1 MSGAEKPPDSPLSN
15 GSTKHHEGF
24 AEMKGPKDKD
34 YEKRWLMLMDNKIVM
49 YSQRVTQR
57 ELSTSKPVESLVI
70 DRNCTLTPDNKEK
83 TKLTVKSK
91 AGAYKF
97 KMSTQDERDNWWIR
111 FYAIAKMELPK
122 IHLLPGQ
129 TIALQEIIESM
140 DSVLPEAAAA
150 KSPVM
155 KSPRSQTFVKKP
167 SRDGDHPKTN
177 HQDELNK
184 KYRFYPDHLIQGF
197 RDDFPIPPTWYFE
210 VTRAVAEE
218 LLLNNQEHGSIV
230 IRNSE
235 SHSGY
240 SLSMRQDPPRG
251 NPEAQPIIKH
261 YRFNWNDKRGSY
273 EMVIEEKQPEMRTMY
288 DLLAFFI
295 EKHGGNIRPIQT
307 RDLKTPQ
314 HPYELGL
321 SFSMKDPENGEASQH
336 QDTYLQPQRVPS
348 TKKRPDR
355 QSLPSTFNATLP
367 DLPVQG
373 TQAASASN
381 RHTLVT
387 TPENMLRRQQRFST
401 SAVPSLTAVQQS
413 SEPRPPSLP
422 PPRQRCVS
430 TSEATNQPRPD
441 PNTANLTDVYNTPS
455 GHAFVLPRQQ
465 TSPVLPVATAEAKR
479 KQDTRPRTKTS
490 PAMMDT
496 SDYLAPSQQHTPQ
509 KPAPGNQPLPSAHK
523 VLPNRPLVFKPPIK
537 TKPECQQSP
546 PTSYIHQHGRP
557 RGQSSPSSFEGL
569 SCPVAEEELNKV
581 FKKFGIDKS
590 K

>member
-387 TPENMLRRQQRFST
+387 TPES
-401 SAVPSLTAVQQS
+401 
-413 SEPRPPSLP
+413 PPSLP